1 MPELAGVDDAP
12 TFPKRP
18 PLEPVLEL
26 FGLEP
31 KGLELA
37 EPKRPPEDP
46 PPEDGGLKLNDMVCE
61 VNGIKSQWGCL
72 RPGIKRFAG

>member
-1 MPELAGVDDAP
+1 MFPNRDAPELAGVDDAP

-31 KGLELA
+31 KGLELPEP
-37 EPKRPPEDP
+37 EPKRPPADP
-46 PPEDGGLKLNDMVCE
+46 PPEDGGLKLNDMARE
-61 VNGIKSQWGCL
+61 VNRKSQRGY
-72 RPGIKRFAG
+72 PGR